1 MKALVLSAGFG
12 TRLGELTRDAPK
24 PMLDVNGRPLLEHIC
39 RHLGSLGFDQ
49 IAVNLHFMPEA
60 IRAHFGTGRRCG
72 VEITYS
78 YEPKLLGT
86 AGGLKNLESF
96 FRDADAMLVHYG
108 DVLTDQDFG
117 EMLAFHR
124 RKSALVTTLVH
135 RRERSNSVVGMAA
148 DGRVTAFLERP
159 DDAQRRT
166 VDSPWVN
173 SGVCI
178 CHRQVL
184 DLIPP
189 KQPCDLARDVLP
201 MLVAEGRLY
210 GYPLTGYRCAV
221 DSPLRLQEARAA
233 VATGRCQIQR
243 PDLLRRNV
251 AA

>member
-1 MKALVLSAGFG
+1 MKAMVLSAGLG

-24 PMLDVNGRPLLEHIC
+24 PMLDVDGRPLLEHIC
-39 RHLGSLGFDQ
+39 RHLGSQGFDQ
-49 IAVNLHFMPEA
+49 IAVNLHFMPEV
-60 IRAHFGTGRRCG
+60 IRNHMGDGDRCG

-78 YEPKLLGT
+78 QEPKLLGT
-86 AGGLKNLESF
+86 AGGLKNVEAYF
-96 FRDADAMLVHYG
+96 DDADTLLVHYG

-124 RKSALVTTLVH
+124 RSKAMATMLVH
-135 RRERSNSVVGMAA
+135 RREHSNSVVGMAT

-159 DDAQRRT
+159 NDAQRRT

-178 CHRQVL
+178 CDSQVL

-189 KQPCDLARDVLP
+189 GQFCDLARDVLP
-201 MLVAEGRLY
+201 ELVAGGRLF
-210 GYPLTGYRCAV
+210 GFPLSGYRCAV

-233 VATGRCQIQR
+233 VATGRCQIPR
-243 PDLLRRNV
+243 PDLVRRKI